1 MSPRTRLL
9 SRSKPVRPTA
19 LVCPWSFQWAVD
31 SLRSGEDSLGHFT
44 VAPLGFQGVLS
55 IVVVD
60 VAEMYADGRG
70 WRGGGGGIHIRREGA
85 HGAHGWWV
93 GASQTRVY
101 HAPTS
106 AGNGVCPCPCRS
118 PQEHLT
124 GSSWSM

>member
-31 SLRSGEDSLGHFT
+31 CLRSGDDSLGHFT

-60 VAEMYADGRG
+60 VVEMYAAGGRG
-70 WRGGGGGIHIRREGA
+70 EGA
-85 HGAHGWWV
+85 HETQGWWV
-93 GASQTRVY
+93 SASQTRVY
-101 HAPTS
+101 MHPLVQEM
-106 AGNGVCPCPCRS
+106 VCVPALVDHHRD
-118 PQEHLT
+118 T
-124 GSSWSM
+124 

>member
-31 SLRSGEDSLGHFT
+31 CLRSGDDSLGHFT

-60 VAEMYADGRG
+60 VVEMYAGG
-70 WRGGGGGIHIRREGA
+70 RGGGDPH
-85 HGAHGWWV
+85 
-93 GASQTRVY
+93 TK
-101 HAPTS
+101 
-106 AGNGVCPCPCRS
+106 
-118 PQEHLT
+118 
-124 GSSWSM
+124 